1 MFEET
6 LMMDAVDVE
15 LPRPRYTKV
24 ARIYDAVQ
32 RAAGKDYQHEAQQIH
47 AIIQHYKRTA
57 EETSLLDVACGTGAH
72 LEQLR
77 TWYAVEGLD
86 LNGDMLDVA
95 RKRLPGVKLHWAN
108 LIDFNLNVQ
117 FSAVMCLGGAIGY
130 AKTFDNL
137 RSSVQAMA
145 RHLLPGGVLVLEP
158 WFTPEAYRDNEPHA
172 VYVDEPE
179 LKLARLYMNERRGN
193 ISVLKMH
200 YLLTASETIE
210 HFVDL
215 HELALFTNQEYCAA
229 LYGASLELAHIPE
242 GLTGKGL
249 YVGVKPVT

>member
-32 RAAGKDYQHEAQQIH
+32 RGAGKEYEHEAQQIH
-47 AIIQHYKRTA
+47 ALIQQYKRSG
-57 EETSLLDVACGTGAH
+57 EESLLDVACGTGAH
-72 LEQLR
+72 LEHLR
-77 TWYAVEGLD
+77 QWYAVEGLD

-108 LIDFNLNVQ
+108 LVDFNLNIQ
-117 FSAVMCLGGAIGY
+117 FSAITCLSGSIGY

-145 RHLLPGGVLVLEP
+145 RHLLPGGVLILEP
-158 WFTPEAYRDNEPHA
+158 WFTPETYRDDEPNA
-172 VYVDEPE
+172 TFVDEPD
-179 LKLARLYMNERRGN
+179 LKLARLYKNELRGN
-193 ISVLKMH
+193 IAVLKMH

-215 HELALFTNQEYCAA
+215 HEMALFTNQEYCAA
-229 LYGASLELAHIPE
+229 IYGAELELTHIPD
-242 GLTGKGL
+242 GLTGRGL
-249 YVGVKPVT
+249 YIGVKPEK